1 VKDRNT
7 GTTILRGDCQD
18 GVYPLPQLSSIKK
31 PPALALVGERTSLD
45 LWHTR
50 LGHPSTKTC
59 HFLISR
65 FSLPVSGSNQTLSSL
80 CSACQC
86 NKSHQLYFSKT
97 SLISTHP
104 LEYIYTDIWGPAAS
118 TSIDGYRYYALFVD
132 HFTKYCWLFLIHHKN
147 DVRSIFIQ
155 LKGFVEKQFG
165 FQIKNLYS
173 DNGGEYQSLRQFL
186 SAQSINMLTIAPHT
200 PQQNGTSERRHR
212 HIIETGLML
221 LHQAHLPM
229 SYWTH
234 AFQTA
239 IYLINVLNN
248 KSPFESIFGR
258 QPNYHKLRTFG
269 C

>member
-1 VKDRNT
+1 
-7 GTTILRGDCQD
+7 
-18 GVYPLPQLSSIKK
+18 
-31 PPALALVGERTSLD
+31 
-45 LWHTR
+45 
-50 LGHPSTKTC
+50 
-59 HFLISR
+59 
-65 FSLPVSGSNQTLSSL
+65 
-80 CSACQC
+80 
-86 NKSHQLYFSKT
+86 
-97 SLISTHP
+97 
-104 LEYIYTDIWGPAAS
+104 
-118 TSIDGYRYYALFVD
+118 
-132 HFTKYCWLFLIHHKN
+132 
-147 DVRSIFIQ
+147 
-155 LKGFVEKQFG
+155 
-165 FQIKNLYS
+165 
-173 DNGGEYQSLRQFL
+173 
-186 SAQSINMLTIAPHT
+186 MLTIAPHT

>member
-1 VKDRNT
+1 
-7 GTTILRGDCQD
+7 
-18 GVYPLPQLSSIKK
+18 
-31 PPALALVGERTSLD
+31 
-45 LWHTR
+45 
-50 LGHPSTKTC
+50 
-59 HFLISR
+59 
-65 FSLPVSGSNQTLSSL
+65 
-80 CSACQC
+80 
-86 NKSHQLYFSKT
+86 
-97 SLISTHP
+97 
-104 LEYIYTDIWGPAAS
+104 
-118 TSIDGYRYYALFVD
+118 VD
-132 HFTKYCWLFLIHHKN
+132 HFTKYCWLFSIHHNN

-212 HIIETGLML
+212 HIIKTGLML